1 MQPVFRPALSAD
13 AVFDVTRR
21 TIAVDLADC
30 GAGFATLIATPRR
43 AFLYA
48 GPGNDNEP
56 ALIEPAMSLANVIQ
70 ELLLTTHQH
79 VPSDAVAYTSV
90 SREIFQVY
98 CGSGLAGNAAR
109 DTIARTADSF
119 LVECRSRREPLVKNR
134 VREVPGGPLICRFI
148 AAPIRDDAGDLSG
161 VLLVYRRAEE
171 EEFSEQDARRA
182 TRMAKVLAKRI
193 SLPSDGLT
201 GLLTRTAFEQ
211 EFEGIRRAQTDET
224 PAILLYVDI
233 DQLHVINDLWGFE
246 TGDRAIC
253 AVAELLRAEL
263 ALHEAIVSRL
273 SGDRFTAF
281 IPNCTLTGARNI
293 ADKAR
298 EAVSATRLPTDTTS
312 IALSISV
319 GVAVL
324 EPGESRF
331 DHAVAAA
338 EVACKAAKD
347 RGRNRVELYQDADL
361 SIIRRRDDI
370 LVVGQLRTA
379 LEEGRFQIFGQP
391 ICPLLTH
398 DDLRRYEML
407 IRIVEEDGK
416 LVMPAHFMSSA
427 TRYQLLPQLDRC
439 VIAHVLK
446 KLSTAA
452 REPGFVPLYA
462 SINLSGPTIG
472 DPEFLPWLLDQLADT
487 KIPGEWLTF
496 ELTETATV
504 ANVEQAQELMRQLGD
519 KGCKFA
525 LDDFGTGLSSLTQ
538 LKTLNFST
546 LKIDGSFIRD
556 ILDNKRSEALVR
568 AVAQLATAMG
578 METVAEYVET
588 PQICMRLIDLQVQ
601 FGQGF
606 ALGHP
611 QRLDRI
617 LNPFAKLA
625 QAS

>member
-1 MQPVFRPALSAD
+1 
-13 AVFDVTRR
+13 
-21 TIAVDLADC
+21 
-30 GAGFATLIATPRR
+30 
-43 AFLYA
+43 
-48 GPGNDNEP
+48 
-56 ALIEPAMSLANVIQ
+56 VIF
-70 ELLLTTHQH
+70 
-79 VPSDAVAYTSV
+79 SV
-90 SREIFQVY
+90 
-98 CGSGLAGNAAR
+98 
-109 DTIARTADSF
+109 
-119 LVECRSRREPLVKNR
+119 
-134 VREVPGGPLICRFI
+134 
-148 AAPIRDDAGDLSG
+148 
-161 VLLVYRRAEE
+161 
-171 EEFSEQDARRA
+171 
-182 TRMAKVLAKRI
+182 
-193 SLPSDGLT
+193 
-201 GLLTRTAFEQ
+201 
-211 EFEGIRRAQTDET
+211 
-224 PAILLYVDI
+224 
-233 DQLHVINDLWGFE
+233 
-246 TGDRAIC
+246 
-253 AVAELLRAEL
+253 
-263 ALHEAIVSRL
+263 HEALVSRL

-281 IPNCTLTGARNI
+281 IPNCTLTAARVI

-298 EAVSATRLPTDTTS
+298 EAVSATRLPTDTNS

-319 GVAVL
+319 GIAAL

-331 DHAVAAA
+331 EHAIAAA

-347 RGRNRVELYQDADL
+347 RGRNRVELYQAADH

-391 ICPLLTH
+391 ICPLLTQ

-439 VIAHVLK
+439 VINHVLQ
-446 KLSTAA
+446 KLSHAA
-452 REPGFVPLYA
+452 AQPGFVPLYA

-472 DPEFLPWLLDQLADT
+472 DPDFLAWLLDQLRAT
-487 KIPGEWLTF
+487 KVPGEWLTF
-496 ELTETATV
+496 ELTETSTV
-504 ANVEQAQELMRQLGD
+504 ANIDQAKQLMKTLGEY
-519 KGCKFA
+519 GCKFA
-525 LDDFGTGLSSLTQ
+525 LDDFGTGLSSLAQ
-538 LKTLNFST
+538 LKTLNFSS

-556 ILDNKRSEALVR
+556 ILENQRSEALVR
-568 AVAQLATAMG
+568 AVAQLAAAMG